1 MNSKES
7 KSTSKKSSLKKE
19 LIQWSVIFVIG
30 AGLYATGYHTEV
42 IGKMQSVLLYTG
54 IMQPD
59 TDESVMHGAQADYNM
74 PLLTIDGDRTS
85 LSEFEGKTIFM
96 NLWATWC
103 PPCIAEMPNIQ
114 RLYDDVKDDEN
125 IVFVMASL
133 DQDPQKAWD
142 FTERKGFTFPVY
154 SVIAKP
160 RVYDSSVVPTTY
172 VISPQGDIV
181 MEHQGMAKYDT
192 DSFKEFLKT
201 VSSNK
206 AAEWNTDEADST
218 DIR

>member
-1 MNSKES
+1 MNKKET
-7 KSTSKKSSLKKE
+7 KAKTSSFKKE
-19 LIQWSVIFVIG
+19 LVQWSIIFLIG

-54 IMQPD
+54 ILQPD
-59 TDESVMHGAQADYNM
+59 TEESIIHGNKADYNM
-74 PLLTIDGDRTS
+74 PLLTLDGERTS
-85 LSEFEGKTIFM
+85 LSKFEGKTIFM

-114 RLYDDVKDDEN
+114 RLYDDIDDEN

-142 FTERKGFTFPVY
+142 FVARKGFTFPVY

-160 RVYDSSVVPTTY
+160 RIYDSSVVPTTY
-172 VISPQGDIV
+172 VISPEGDIV
-181 MEHQGMAKYDT
+181 MEHRGMAKYDT
-192 DSFKEFLKT
+192 DDFKAFLKAVT
-201 VSSNK
+201 ENQGGS
-206 AAEWNTDEADST
+206 
-218 DIR
+218 

>member
-1 MNSKES
+1 MSNEKVNNKRSQW
-7 KSTSKKSSLKKE
+7 KKE
-19 LIQWSVIFVIG
+19 ITQWVFIFLIG
-30 AGLYATGYHTEV
+30 AALYASGYHTEV
-42 IGKMQSVLLYTG
+42 IGRIQSVLLYTG
-54 IMQPD
+54 ILQPD
-59 TDESVMHGAQADYNM
+59 TDESIMHGRRAEYNM
-74 PLLTIDGDRTS
+74 PLLTVEGEQIY

-114 RLYDDVKDDEN
+114 RLFDDINDNND

-142 FTERKGFTFPVY
+142 FVERKEFTFPVY

-192 DSFKEFLKT
+192 DEFKAFLNS
-201 VSSNK
+201 VSNPQSLK
-206 AAEWNTDEADST
+206 SGS
-218 DIR
+218 

>member
-1 MNSKES
+1 MNKKDAKSK
-7 KSTSKKSSLKKE
+7 TSSFKKE
-19 LIQWSVIFVIG
+19 LIQWSIIFVIG

-54 IMQPD
+54 ILQPD
-59 TDESVMHGAQADYNM
+59 TEESIIHGNKADYNM
-74 PLLTIDGDRTS
+74 PLLTLNGERTS

-114 RLYDDVKDDEN
+114 RLYHDIDDEN

-133 DQDPQKAWD
+133 DQDPKKAWD
-142 FTERKGFTFPVY
+142 FVERKGFTFPVY

-181 MEHQGMAKYDT
+181 MEYRGMAKYDT
-192 DSFKEFLKT
+192 DDFKAFLKAVT
-201 VSSNK
+201 ENQAGS
-206 AAEWNTDEADST
+206 
-218 DIR
+218 

>member
-1 MNSKES
+1 MSNEKVNNKRSQW
-7 KSTSKKSSLKKE
+7 KKE
-19 LIQWSVIFVIG
+19 ITQWVFIFLIG
-30 AGLYATGYHTEV
+30 AALYASGYHTEV
-42 IGKMQSVLLYTG
+42 IGRIQSVLLYTG
-54 IMQPD
+54 VLQPD
-59 TDESVMHGAQADYNM
+59 TDESILHGRRAEYNM
-74 PLLTIDGDRTS
+74 PLLTVGGEQIY
-85 LSEFEGKTIFM
+85 LSKFEGKTIFM

-114 RLYDDVKDDEN
+114 RLFDDVKDNND

-142 FTERKGFTFPVY
+142 FVNRKEFTFPVY

-172 VISPQGDIV
+172 VISPQGNIV

-192 DSFKEFLKT
+192 DEFKDFLNS
-201 VSSNK
+201 VSNPQSLK
-206 AAEWNTDEADST
+206 SGS
-218 DIR
+218 

>member
-1 MNSKES
+1 MSNEKVNNKRSQW
-7 KSTSKKSSLKKE
+7 KKE
-19 LIQWSVIFVIG
+19 ITQWVFIFLIG
-30 AGLYATGYHTEV
+30 AALYASGYHTEV
-42 IGKMQSVLLYTG
+42 IGRIQSVLLYTG
-54 IMQPD
+54 VLQPD
-59 TDESVMHGAQADYNM
+59 TDESIMHGRRADYNM
-74 PLLTIDGDRTS
+74 PLLTVEGEQIY

-114 RLYDDVKDDEN
+114 RLFDDIKDNND

-142 FTERKGFTFPVY
+142 FVNRKEFTFPVY

-172 VISPQGDIV
+172 VISPQGNIV

-192 DSFKEFLKT
+192 DEFKDFLNS
-201 VSSNK
+201 VSNPQSLK
-206 AAEWNTDEADST
+206 SGS
-218 DIR
+218 

>member
-1 MNSKES
+1 M
-7 KSTSKKSSLKKE
+7 SKKGSNKEKSSSLKKE
-19 LIQWSVIFVIG
+19 ITQWIFIFLIGG
-30 AGLYATGYHTEV
+30 ALYASGYHTEV
-42 IGKMQSVLLYTG
+42 IGKIQSVLLYTG
-54 IMQPD
+54 ILQPD
-59 TDESVMHGAQADYNM
+59 TESSIMHGERAEYSM
-74 PLLTIDGDRTS
+74 PLLTIDGDRIY

-114 RLYDDVKDDEN
+114 RLYNDIDDED

-142 FTERKGFTFPVY
+142 FVARKEFTFPVY

-192 DSFKEFLKT
+192 EEFKKFLRS
-201 VSSNK
+201 VSSL
-206 AAEWNTDEADST
+206 
-218 DIR
+218 

>member
-1 MNSKES
+1 MSKKETQ
-7 KSTSKKSSLKKE
+7 KKKSSLKKE
-19 LIQWSVIFVIG
+19 ITQWVFIFLIG
-30 AGLYATGYHTEV
+30 AALYASGYHTEV
-42 IGKMQSVLLYTG
+42 IGRLQSVLLYTG

-59 TDESVMHGAQADYNM
+59 TDESIMHGQRAEYNM
-74 PLLTIDGDRTS
+74 PLLTIDGDRIY

-114 RLYDDVKDDEN
+114 RLYDDIDDEN

-142 FTERKGFTFPVY
+142 FVKRKEFTFPVY

-192 DSFKEFLKT
+192 DEFKEFLRS
-201 VSSNK
+201 VSSL
-206 AAEWNTDEADST
+206 
-218 DIR
+218 

>member
-1 MNSKES
+1 MSNEKVNNKRSQW
-7 KSTSKKSSLKKE
+7 KKE
-19 LIQWSVIFVIG
+19 ITQWVFIFLIG
-30 AGLYATGYHTEV
+30 AALYASGYHTEV
-42 IGKMQSVLLYTG
+42 IGRIQSVLLYTG
-54 IMQPD
+54 VLQPD
-59 TDESVMHGAQADYNM
+59 TDESIMHGRRADYNM
-74 PLLTIDGDRTS
+74 PLLTVEGEQIY

-114 RLYDDVKDDEN
+114 RLFDDIKDNND
-125 IVFVMASL
+125 IVFVMVSL

-142 FTERKGFTFPVY
+142 FVKRKEFTFPVY

-192 DSFKEFLKT
+192 DEFKDFLNS
-201 VSSNK
+201 VSNPQSLK
-206 AAEWNTDEADST
+206 SGS
-218 DIR
+218 

>member
-1 MNSKES
+1 MSNEKVNNKRSQW
-7 KSTSKKSSLKKE
+7 KKE
-19 LIQWSVIFVIG
+19 ITQWVFIFLIG
-30 AGLYATGYHTEV
+30 AALYASGYHTEV
-42 IGKMQSVLLYTG
+42 IGRIQSVLLYTG
-54 IMQPD
+54 VLQPD
-59 TDESVMHGAQADYNM
+59 TDESIMHGRRADYNM
-74 PLLTIDGDRTS
+74 PLLTVEGEQIY

-114 RLYDDVKDDEN
+114 RLFDDVKDNND
-125 IVFVMASL
+125 IVFVIASL

-142 FTERKGFTFPVY
+142 FVNRKEFTFPVY

-172 VISPQGDIV
+172 VISPQGNIV

-192 DSFKEFLKT
+192 DEFKDFLNS
-201 VSSNK
+201 VSNPQSLK
-206 AAEWNTDEADST
+206 SGS
-218 DIR
+218 

>member
-1 MNSKES
+1 MSNEKVNNKRSQW
-7 KSTSKKSSLKKE
+7 KKE
-19 LIQWSVIFVIG
+19 ITQWVFIFLIG
-30 AGLYATGYHTEV
+30 AALYASGYHTEV
-42 IGKMQSVLLYTG
+42 IGRIQSVLLYTG
-54 IMQPD
+54 VLQPD
-59 TDESVMHGAQADYNM
+59 TDESIMHGRRAEYNM
-74 PLLTIDGDRTS
+74 PLLTVEGEQIY

-114 RLYDDVKDDEN
+114 RLFDDINDNND

-142 FTERKGFTFPVY
+142 FVERKEFTFPVY

-192 DSFKEFLKT
+192 DEFKDFLNS
-201 VSSNK
+201 VSNPQSLK
-206 AAEWNTDEADST
+206 SGS
-218 DIR
+218 

>member
-1 MNSKES
+1 MSNEKVNNKRSQW
-7 KSTSKKSSLKKE
+7 KKE
-19 LIQWSVIFVIG
+19 ITQWVFIFLIG
-30 AGLYATGYHTEV
+30 AALYASGYHTEV
-42 IGKMQSVLLYTG
+42 IGRIQSVLLYTG
-54 IMQPD
+54 ILQPD
-59 TDESVMHGAQADYNM
+59 TDESIMHGRRAEYNM
-74 PLLTIDGDRTS
+74 PLLTVEGEQIY
-85 LSEFEGKTIFM
+85 LSKFEGKTIFM

-114 RLYDDVKDDEN
+114 RLFDDIKDNND

-142 FTERKGFTFPVY
+142 FVERKEFTFPVY

-192 DSFKEFLKT
+192 DEFKDFLNS
-201 VSSNK
+201 VSNP
-206 AAEWNTDEADST
+206 
-218 DIR
+218 

>member
-1 MNSKES
+1 MSKA
-7 KSTSKKSSLKKE
+7 KSNKRKSSFKKE
-19 LIQWSVIFVIG
+19 VTQWIFIFMIG
-30 AGLYATGYHTEV
+30 AALYASGYHTEV
-42 IGKMQSVLLYTG
+42 IGRLQSVLLYTG

-59 TDESVMHGAQADYNM
+59 TDESIMHGQRAEYNM
-74 PLLTIDGDRTS
+74 PLLTVDGDRIY

-114 RLYDDVKDDEN
+114 RLYNDVKDNEDV
-125 IVFVMASL
+125 VFVMASL
-133 DQDPQKAWD
+133 DREPQKAWD
-142 FTERKGFTFPVY
+142 FVERKEFTFPVY

-160 RVYDSSVVPTTY
+160 KVYDSSVVPTTY

-192 DSFKEFLKT
+192 EAFKDFLT
-201 VSSNK
+201 SVSGQ
-206 AAEWNTDEADST
+206 
-218 DIR
+218 

>member
-1 MNSKES
+1 MKKKET
-7 KSTSKKSSLKKE
+7 KKRKSSLKKE
-19 LIQWSVIFVIG
+19 ITQWVFIFLIG
-30 AGLYATGYHTEV
+30 AALYASGYHTEV
-42 IGKMQSVLLYTG
+42 IGRIQSVLLYTG
-54 IMQPD
+54 ILQPD
-59 TDESVMHGAQADYNM
+59 TDASIMHGQRAEYNM
-74 PLLTIDGDRTS
+74 PLLTMDGDRIY
-85 LSEFEGKTIFM
+85 LSEFEGKAIFM

-114 RLYDDVKDDEN
+114 RLYNDMSENEN

-142 FTERKGFTFPVY
+142 FVERKEFTFPVY

-172 VISPQGDIV
+172 VISPKGDIV

-192 DSFKEFLKT
+192 DEFKEFLNS
-201 VSSNK
+201 VSGL
-206 AAEWNTDEADST
+206 
-218 DIR
+218 

>member
-1 MNSKES
+1 MSYE
-7 KSTSKKSSLKKE
+7 KSHNKRSQWKKE
-19 LIQWSVIFVIG
+19 ITQWVFIFLIG
-30 AGLYATGYHTEV
+30 AALYASGYHTEV
-42 IGKMQSVLLYTG
+42 IGRIQSVLLYTG
-54 IMQPD
+54 VLQPD
-59 TDESVMHGAQADYNM
+59 TDESIMHRRRAEYNM
-74 PLLTIDGDRTS
+74 PLLTVEGEQIY

-114 RLYDDVKDDEN
+114 RLYDDIKDNED

-133 DQDPQKAWD
+133 DQDPQKALD
-142 FTERKGFTFPVY
+142 FVERKEFTLPVY

-192 DSFKEFLKT
+192 DEFKDFLIS
-201 VSSNK
+201 VSDQESPN
-206 AAEWNTDEADST
+206 SGS
-218 DIR
+218 

>member
-1 MNSKES
+1 MSNEKVNNKRSQW
-7 KSTSKKSSLKKE
+7 KKE
-19 LIQWSVIFVIG
+19 ITQWVFIFLIG
-30 AGLYATGYHTEV
+30 AALYASGYHTEV
-42 IGKMQSVLLYTG
+42 IGRIQSVLLYTG
-54 IMQPD
+54 VLQPD
-59 TDESVMHGAQADYNM
+59 TDESIMHGRRADYNM
-74 PLLTIDGDRTS
+74 PLLTVEGEQIY

-114 RLYDDVKDDEN
+114 RLFDDIKDNND
-125 IVFVMASL
+125 IVFVMVSL

-142 FTERKGFTFPVY
+142 FVKRKEFTFPVY

-192 DSFKEFLKT
+192 DEFKDFLNS
-201 VSSNK
+201 VSNQQSLK
-206 AAEWNTDEADST
+206 SGS
-218 DIR
+218 

>member
-1 MNSKES
+1 MSNEKVNNKRSQW
-7 KSTSKKSSLKKE
+7 KKE
-19 LIQWSVIFVIG
+19 VTQWVFIFLIG
-30 AGLYATGYHTEV
+30 AALYASGYHTEV
-42 IGKMQSVLLYTG
+42 IGRIQSVLLYTG
-54 IMQPD
+54 ILQPD
-59 TDESVMHGAQADYNM
+59 TDESIMHGRRAEYNM
-74 PLLTIDGDRTS
+74 PLLTVEGEQIY
-85 LSEFEGKTIFM
+85 LSKFEGKTIFM

-114 RLYDDVKDDEN
+114 RLFDDIKDNND

-142 FTERKGFTFPVY
+142 FVERKEFTFPVY

-172 VISPQGDIV
+172 VISPKGDIV

-192 DSFKEFLKT
+192 DEFKDFLNS
-201 VSSNK
+201 VSNP
-206 AAEWNTDEADST
+206 
-218 DIR
+218 

>member
-1 MNSKES
+1 MSKKES
-7 KSTSKKSSLKKE
+7 QKKKSSLKKE
-19 LIQWSVIFVIG
+19 ITQWVFIFLIG
-30 AGLYATGYHTEV
+30 AALYASGYHTEV
-42 IGKMQSVLLYTG
+42 IGRVQSVLLYTG

-59 TDESVMHGAQADYNM
+59 TDASIMHGQRAEYNM
-74 PLLTIDGDRTS
+74 PLLTMDGDRIY

-114 RLYDDVKDDEN
+114 RLYDDINDEN

-142 FTERKGFTFPVY
+142 FVERKEFTFPVY

-160 RVYDSSVVPTTY
+160 RIYDSSVVPTTY

-192 DSFKEFLKT
+192 DEFKEFLKS
-201 VSSNK
+201 VSSL
-206 AAEWNTDEADST
+206 
-218 DIR
+218 